1 MSDTSIRN
9 DGSLNDDGHCF
20 ACGKDNPIGLGMRVT
35 YGDDESARCEITLDK
50 RYQGWHEVIHGGIV
64 TTLLDEIMAH
74 AMIRHVGQSVTTGI
88 EVRYSKP
95 MRVGRP
101 VVVEGRV
108 EEKRRLIRCTA
119 QVTDAETGAVLAT
132 AKSNFMLLK
141 ANDA

>member
-1 MSDTSIRN
+1 MSDSPIRN

-35 YGDDESARCEITLDK
+35 YGDDDSARCEITLDK
-50 RYQGWHEVIHGGIV
+50 RYQGWREVIHGGIV

-74 AMIRHVGQSVTTGI
+74 AMIYHVGQSVTTGI
-88 EVRYSKP
+88 EVRYAKP
-95 MRVGRP
+95 MQVDRP

-108 EEKRRLIRCTA
+108 EERRHLIRCTA
-119 QVTDAETGAVLAT
+119 KVTDAADGTVLAT

-141 ANDA
+141 ANDS